1 MRSYSNKGAGLNI
14 IFMAAIVIIA
24 AVVGLVIAGVTV
36 GKDDNVQSQSNER
49 VVETGPQLPV
59 ASLEG
64 TWSAERNGSQFVAT
78 VTPKNIQIKF
88 VADKTSMIYWNG
100 SFETPQSPVATI
112 PSKKVEINKLV
123 MSQATSKNFTYDN
136 GKLSFE
142 FEAMGMTTVVELQR
156 V

>member
-1 MRSYSNKGAGLNI
+1 MRSYSNKDTGLGL
-14 IFMAAIVIIA
+14 IFIVGLVIIA
-24 AVVGLVIAGVTV
+24 AIVGLVIAGVTV
-36 GKDDNVQSQSNER
+36 GKDGNVQSQSNER
-49 VVETGPQLPV
+49 IVETGPQLPI

-78 VTPKNIQIKF
+78 ITPKNIQIKF

-112 PSKKVEINKLV
+112 PSKKIEINKLV
-123 MSQATSKNFTYDN
+123 MSRATSKDFSYDN

-142 FEAMGMTTVVELQR
+142 FEAMGMTTVVEMQR